1 MFEEE
6 KSLNPMEIRI
16 ENDRVQNILER
27 YKKNAARFRLERIL
41 FSSGIKS
48 KTDEIFLVGRRT
60 ADAKY

>member
-1 MFEEE
+1 
-6 KSLNPMEIRI
+6 MEIRI

-41 FSSGIKS
+41 FSSEIKS
-48 KTDEIFLVGRRT
+48 KTDEIFLVGRRI